1 MHGPDFEPDGVP
13 FDPESDFDFADP
25 ARTSQEEQLDSP
37 ADIFGNAVS
46 DTFHDGTP
54 YIIGAV
60 DGENLEEE
68 EG

>member
-1 MHGPDFEPDGVP
+1 MRGPDFDPDVMP
-13 FDPESDFDFADP
+13 FDPDDDPGFADP
-25 ARTSQEEQLDSP
+25 ARTSQEEQLESP

-60 DGENLEEE
+60 DGENLDEEE
-68 EG
+68 H